1 MKSWEDCFPFIEFA
15 YNRSI
20 HSSTSYS
27 PFEIVYDFN
36 VLTPM
41 DLIPLPVDARNSLD
55 GQKNEE
61 LVKSTHEKAQMHIE
75 KKNEQYAT
83 QVNKGRKCLIFLTQ

>member
-1 MKSWEDCFPFIEFA
+1 
-15 YNRSI
+15 
-20 HSSTSYS
+20 
-27 PFEIVYDFN
+27 
-36 VLTPM
+36 M

-83 QVNKGRKCLIFLTQ
+83 QVNKGRKCLIFLTQWMGLDSHAEGEVSRSEEI